1 MNDNLDREQDIL
13 LKMQNIRLHID
24 EQWLLPNPPHSFDE
38 LVSFKNLLNQINF
51 LSKTSDK
58 GFLAYE
64 REFVKKGRFW
74 FRLTFY
80 TAAFWFLL
88 AKIILVPALPSLL
101 LTFFITLILM
111 WIQLAEERKKWDKE
125 HRSDLN
131 SINRD
136 QFELGRLGLIK
147 TEVEKKLQIKE
158 LTLEVIEDWLE
169 DYQLWL
175 RHENERRALEELTKE
190 LDDIRNQRGIL

>member
-1 MNDNLDREQDIL
+1 
-13 LKMQNIRLHID
+13 MQNIRLHID
-24 EQWLLPNPPHSFDE
+24 EQWLSPNPPHSFDE
-38 LVSFKNLLNQINF
+38 LVSFRNLLNQINF

-58 GFLAYE
+58 GFFAYE

-111 WIQLAEERKKWDKE
+111 WIQLAEERKKWDKD

-158 LTLEVIEDWLE
+158 LTFEVIEDWLE

-175 RHENERRALEELTKE
+175 RHENERRALEELTTE

>member
-1 MNDNLDREQDIL
+1 
-13 LKMQNIRLHID
+13 MQNIRLHID

>member
-1 MNDNLDREQDIL
+1 MNPTSDREQDIL
-13 LKMQNIRLHID
+13 LKIQNIRLHID
-24 EQWLLPNPPHSFDE
+24 EKWLLPNPPHSFDE
-38 LVSFKNLLNQINF
+38 LVSFRNLLNQINF

-58 GFLAYE
+58 GFFAYE
-64 REFVKKGRFW
+64 KEFVKKGRFW

-111 WIQLAEERKKWDKE
+111 WIQLAEERKKWDKD

-131 SINRD
+131 SISRD

-147 TEVEKKLQIKE
+147 SEIEKKLQIKE
-158 LTLEVIEDWLE
+158 LTIEVIEDWLE

-175 RHENERRALEELTKE
+175 RHENERRALAELTTE

>member
-1 MNDNLDREQDIL
+1 MNEELSGEQDIL
-13 LKMQNIRLHID
+13 LRIQNIRLLID
-24 EQWLLPNPPHSFDE
+24 KKWLLPEPPHSFED
-38 LVSFKNLLNQINF
+38 LVSFQNLLIRINF

-58 GFLAYE
+58 GSFAYE
-64 REFVKKGRFW
+64 KEFVKKGRFW

-111 WIQLAEERKKWDKE
+111 WIQLGEERKKWDKE

-131 SINRD
+131 SINLD
-136 QFELGRLGLIK
+136 QNELGRLGLIK
-147 TEVEKKLQIKE
+147 TEIEKKLQIKE
-158 LTLEVIEDWLE
+158 LTIELIEDWLE

-175 RHENERRALEELTKE
+175 RHENERRALEELEKQLE
-190 LDDIRNQRGIL
+190 FIRNQQGNS

>member
-1 MNDNLDREQDIL
+1 MNENLPEEQDVL
-13 LKMQNIRLHID
+13 LKIQNIRLQID
-24 EQWLLPNPPHSFDE
+24 EKWLSQTPPHSFDD
-38 LVSFKNLLNQINF
+38 LVSYANLLKRINF

-58 GFLAYE
+58 GNFAYE

-111 WIQLAEERKKWDKE
+111 WIQLGEERKKWDKV

-147 TEVEKKLQIKE
+147 TEIEKKLRIQE
-158 LTLEVIEDWLE
+158 LNSEVIEDWLE

-175 RHENERRALEELTKE
+175 RHENERRALEELTKQLE
-190 LDDIRNQRGIL
+190 FIRNQREIL